1 LAGPLA
7 GTLLLLLLPAL
18 LSFAPFIP
26 PTEIGAVQQMIYG
39 LVMVLLMIFRPAGLV
54 GLAAGRRQ

>member
-1 LAGPLA
+1 
-7 GTLLLLLLPAL
+7 
-18 LSFAPFIP
+18 
-26 PTEIGAVQQMIYG
+26 VQQMIYG